1 MKRLLISAL
10 LICLVLAL
18 MLFAGSVC
26 HMPDYFEPSSFP
38 TSSPSMSAMPSEA
51 PSGPSPGAAHSAPQG

>member
-26 HMPDYFEPSSFP
+26 RMPDYFEPG
-38 TSSPSMSAMPSEA
+38 TRSPSMSAMPSEA
-51 PSGPSPGAAHSAPQG
+51 PSGPSPGAVHSAPQG